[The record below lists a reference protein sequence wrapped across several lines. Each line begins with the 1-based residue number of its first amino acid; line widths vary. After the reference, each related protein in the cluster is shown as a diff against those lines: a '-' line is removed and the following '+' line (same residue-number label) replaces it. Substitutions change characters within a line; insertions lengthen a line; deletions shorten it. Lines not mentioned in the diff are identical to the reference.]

1 MYITE
6 PNELTLVIHLYISEK
21 LFCWFARHEEGEVD
35 LKLNSS
41 IISKL
46 ENNEPEFRFQLDLYI
61 SES

>member
-1 MYITE
+1 VYITE
-6 PNELTLVIHLYISEK
+6 PNELTLVIHVYISEK
-21 LFCWFARHEEGEVD
+21 LFCWFARHEEEELD

-46 ENNEPEFRFQLDLYI
+46 EKNEQEFRFQLDLYI